1 MPNSAE
7 SANSVLDNFSIS
19 DTMGMGMGDQNLLEG
34 LMAPETSTA
43 NPDNISKIIDE
54 VPDDNIPAKTTAPK
68 GKVVTTEDVDPNAAL
83 LNFLGDATNGED
95 DEEEDDEDDTPG
107 DVISKGKAPVKQS
120 ASDDDDDEDDVQDSK
135 FTALSRDLTKLGVF
149 TEVEGEEPIS
159 TPEQFLQKFN
169 DEKQRGSIEMVNNF
183 IGQFGD
189 DYQQAFNAIFVK
201 GVNPKEYFGIY
212 NQVVDYAEMDLTQ
225 ENNQVKV
232 MKQALADQG
241 FEEEDIESEIDRL
254 KNYGDLETVSQKHHK
269 ILVKKDT
276 ARLAQ
281 IEEDSQKELQNKA
294 AIRNQYITNVQ
305 SILADKVKNK
315 EFDGIPLNPKLAGEL
330 QDFLLVDKW
339 KTASG
344 ETLSDFDRT
353 ILEMKRPENH
363 AMKVKVALLL
373 KLLEKDPTLSTI
385 QRTGVTKKTD
395 ELFADVARH
404 VTKAKTP
411 VQKDN
416 KPKSWFS

>member
-363 AMKVKVALLL
+363 AMKVKMALLL

>member
-7 SANSVLDNFSIS
+7 NANSVLDNFSIS

-363 AMKVKVALLL
+363 AMKVKMALLL

>member
-1 MPNSAE
+1 
-7 SANSVLDNFSIS
+7 
-19 DTMGMGMGDQNLLEG
+19 
-34 LMAPETSTA
+34 
-43 NPDNISKIIDE
+43 
-54 VPDDNIPAKTTAPK
+54 
-68 GKVVTTEDVDPNAAL
+68 
-83 LNFLGDATNGED
+83 
-95 DEEEDDEDDTPG
+95 
-107 DVISKGKAPVKQS
+107 
-120 ASDDDDDEDDVQDSK
+120 
-135 FTALSRDLTKLGVF
+135 
-149 TEVEGEEPIS
+149 
-159 TPEQFLQKFN
+159 
-169 DEKQRGSIEMVNNF
+169 
-183 IGQFGD
+183 
-189 DYQQAFNAIFVK
+189 
-201 GVNPKEYFGIY
+201 
-212 NQVVDYAEMDLTQ
+212 
-225 ENNQVKV
+225 

-363 AMKVKVALLL
+363 AMKVKMALLL